1 MRDLY
6 FYSFGCI
13 IGNLCGIWYK
23 NNEIKR
29 INFKSKNEKY
39 ILNGKINHLTQEI
52 KMLNDEINN
61 LKK

>member
-13 IGNLCGIWYK
+13 FGGLSIMWYK

-29 INFKSKNEKY
+29 INFNTKQK
-39 ILNGKINHLTQEI
+39 
-52 KMLNDEINN
+52 
-61 LKK
+61 